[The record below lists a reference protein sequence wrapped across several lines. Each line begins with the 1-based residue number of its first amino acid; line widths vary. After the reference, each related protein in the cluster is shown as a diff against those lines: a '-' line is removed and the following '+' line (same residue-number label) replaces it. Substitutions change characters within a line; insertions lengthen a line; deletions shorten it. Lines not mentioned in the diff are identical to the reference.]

1 MTRSRRLERLMVV
14 LVLAAV
20 YFVLGK
26 LGLKLAFVHASA
38 TAVWPP
44 TGLSLAAFL
53 LWGYGVWPGILIGA
67 FFVNLTTE
75 GTIATSIGIGVGNTL
90 EGLVG
95 AYLVN
100 RFANGCNAFD
110 RAQDVFK
117 FAGLSA
123 GLSTTVSATIGVTS
137 LAVGGFAEWA
147 KVGPIWLTWWLGD
160 AAGALVVAPL
170 VILWSASPPPRWTWI
185 RWFEIGLLLLCLI
198 LVGQIVFGPLSSWEM
213 KNYPLE
219 FLCIP
224 FLIWAAFRLGQREGT
239 LAMALLSGIAIWGTL
254 RGFGPFVRHTYNESL
269 LLLQAFMGVCS
280 VMTLSLASVVSE
292 RRRAEEQLRQLAVTD
307 PVTGLANYRYLMQVL
322 EQEIQRSE
330 RTLRPFVL
338 LMLDLDGLKKIN
350 DAYGHLVGTR
360 ALWRLAGVLSRN
372 CRAIDTAA
380 RYGGDEFAVILVETG
395 IEEAGQIVRRIV
407 EELKQE
413 SEQPRL
419 FVSVGVAVYPQNG
432 VTREALMA
440 AADRSLYEDK
450 SANRKGRLTP
460 PRSLFPSLR

>member
-1 MTRSRRLERLMVV
+1 
-14 LVLAAV
+14 
-20 YFVLGK
+20 
-26 LGLKLAFVHASA
+26 
-38 TAVWPP
+38 
-44 TGLSLAAFL
+44 
-53 LWGYGVWPGILIGA
+53 
-67 FFVNLTTE
+67 
-75 GTIATSIGIGVGNTL
+75 
-90 EGLVG
+90 
-95 AYLVN
+95 
-100 RFANGCNAFD
+100 GCSAFD

-123 GLSTTVSATIGVTS
+123 GVSTAVSATIGVTS
-137 LAVGGFAEWA
+137 LALGGFADWA
-147 KVGPIWLTWWLGD
+147 QFGPIWLTWWLGD

-170 VILWSASPPPRWTWI
+170 LILWGANPPPRWP
-185 RWFEIGLLLLCLI
+185 WFHWLEITLLLLCLI
-198 LVGQIVFGPLSSWEM
+198 IVGQFVFGPLSSWEM

-239 LAMALLSGIAIWGTL
+239 LAMTLLSGIAIWGTL
-254 RGFGPFVRHTYNESL
+254 RGFGPFVRHTQNESL
-269 LLLQAFMGVCS
+269 LLLQAFMGVCA
-280 VMTLSLASVVSE
+280 VMTLSLASVVLE

-307 PVTGLANYRYLMQVL
+307 PLTGLANYRHLMQVL
-322 EQEIQRSE
+322 DQEIQRSE
-330 RTLRPFVL
+330 RTYRSFAV

-360 ALWRLAGVLSRN
+360 ALCRLAGLLSRN

-395 IEEAGQIVRRIV
+395 VEEARQIARRIA
-407 EELKQE
+407 EELAQE

-432 VTREALMA
+432 ATREALLA

-460 PRSLFPSLR
+460 PRSFFPSLR